1 MSDQNILRSVL
12 TVLGLVC
19 FLAIALWAYSRG
31 ARAGFDEAAQL
42 PFTEDELPAAKGDQ
56 HPDQK
61 S

>member
-1 MSDQNILRSVL
+1 MDQNILRSIL

-19 FLAIALWAYSRG
+19 FLGIAFWAYNRG
-31 ARAGFDEAAQL
+31 ARAGFEEAAKL
-42 PFTEDELPAAKGDQ
+42 PFTEDELPAPKSDQ